1 MPAGSED
8 TRQSISLGPRE
19 RGQVKPSQSPDAV
32 LTPDPDTR
40 YLQKRPL
47 VSSTRPARRGI
58 TKPVAHNAGLLAGGG
73 TVDPLD
79 FLGSGGGGATTRNM
93 CSSIQPRH
101 LAVSQS
107 SETTHST
114 ILSSR

>member
-47 VSSTRPARRGI
+47 
-58 TKPVAHNAGLLAGGG
+58 PVAHNAGLLAGGG